1 LYPESVR
8 FLASIALSI
17 SAFGQ
22 QRTGEAVVRGL
33 EVKFD
38 VVSVKPQKWTG
49 QGSVGVLVRGDT
61 LDAEHVSLRTLVL
74 FAYDLRDVQLS
85 GVPAWAEA
93 AGLLADAELFQV
105 MAKVSSNPPPPLD
118 EFRKMLQPV
127 LADRFKLQIHHVE
140 KPLPVYNL
148 VVAKGGPKLSN
159 LKPGD
164 PGSKS
169 NFTASGRGRF
179 GIRLVATNMTI
190 QQLVE
195 RQLESYAGRPVF
207 DKTGLTAPYDFTLEF
222 VAEQAPL
229 GEEDPTVPR
238 LLTAIQEQLGLKL
251 EPATAP
257 FDTIVIDHAER
268 PDEN

>member
-22 QRTGEAVVRGL
+22 Q
-33 EVKFD
+33 FD

-49 QGSVGVLVRGDT
+49 QAGEGAGVLVRGDT
-61 LDAEHVSLRTLVL
+61 LDAEHVSLKGLVM
-74 FAYDLRDVQLS
+74 FAYNLRPVQLS
-85 GVPAWAEA
+85 GGPAWAEVT
-93 AGLLADAELFQV
+93 GLLADAELFQV
-105 MAKVSSNPPPPLD
+105 IAKVSSDPPPPLD

-127 LADRFKLQIHHVE
+127 LADRFKLQIHHIE
-140 KPLPVYNL
+140 KQLPVYNL
-148 VVAKGGPKLSN
+148 VVAKGGPKLYN

-169 NFTASGRGRF
+169 SFTVSSRGRF
-179 GIRLVATNMTI
+179 GIRIVATNMTI

-195 RQLESYAGRPVF
+195 HQLESYAGRPVL
-207 DKTGLTAPYDFTLEF
+207 DKTGLAAPYNFSLEF

-229 GEEDPTVPR
+229 GEEDPTLPR
-238 LLTAIQEQLGLKL
+238 LLTAIQEQLGLKI
-251 EPATAP
+251 EPGTAP
-257 FDTIVIDHAER
+257 FDTIVIDHAGR

>member
-22 QRTGEAVVRGL
+22 Q
-33 EVKFD
+33 FD
-38 VVSVKPQKWTG
+38 VVSVKPQKYTG
-49 QGSVGVLVRGDT
+49 QGSVGVFVRGDT
-61 LDAEHVSLRTLVL
+61 LDAEHVPLKTLVL
-74 FAYDLRDVQLS
+74 FAYDLRDEQLS
-85 GVPAWAEA
+85 GLPAWAEA
-93 AGLLADAELFQV
+93 AGLLADQELFQI

-127 LADRFKLQIHHVE
+127 LADRFKLQIHHVL

-148 VVAKGGPKLSN
+148 VIAKGGPKHM
-159 LKPGD
+159 KPGD
-164 PGSKS
+164 PESEPDLATTELGG
-169 NFTASGRGRF
+169 FHVR
-179 GIRLVATNMTI
+179 IVATNMTI
-190 QQLVE
+190 QELVE
-195 RQLESYAGRPVF
+195 DRLEVYADRPVF
-207 DKTGLTAPYDFTLEF
+207 NRTGLTKPYDFTLEF
-222 VAEQAPL
+222 ASEQARL
-229 GEEDPTVPR
+229 GEEESLAFPR
-238 LLTAIQEQLGLKL
+238 LLTAVQKQLGLKL

>member
-1 LYPESVR
+1 MNAKIPGWLPM
-8 FLASIALSI
+8 LAAVA
-17 SAFGQ
+17 AFGQ
-22 QRTGEAVVRGL
+22 Q
-33 EVKFD
+33 FD

-49 QGSVGVLVRGDT
+49 QAGEGAGVLVRGDT
-61 LDAEHVSLRTLVL
+61 LDAEHVSLKGLVM
-74 FAYDLRDVQLS
+74 FAYNLRPVQLS
-85 GVPAWAEA
+85 GGPAWTEV
-93 AGLLADAELFQV
+93 AGLLANSELFQV
-105 MAKVSSNPPPPLD
+105 IAKVSSDPPPPLD
-118 EFRKMLQPV
+118 EFREMLQPV
-127 LADRFKLQIHHVE
+127 LADRFKLQVHHVQ

-148 VVAKGGPKLSN
+148 VVANGGPKLNN

-169 NFTASGRGRF
+169 NFTVSSRDRF
-179 GIRLVATNMTI
+179 GIRIVATNMTI

-195 RQLESYAGRPVF
+195 RQLEGYAGRPVF
-207 DKTGLTAPYDFTLEF
+207 DKTGLTRPYDFTLEF

-229 GEEDPTVPR
+229 GEEDPTLPR

-268 PDEN
+268 PGTN

>member
-1 LYPESVR
+1 MR
-8 FLASIALSI
+8 FLASVVLSI

-22 QRTGEAVVRGL
+22 Q
-33 EVKFD
+33 FD

-49 QGSVGVLVRGDT
+49 QGSASVGVFVRGDT
-61 LDAEHVSLRTLVL
+61 LDAEHASLRGLVL
-74 FAYDLRDVQLS
+74 FAYNLRGVQLS
-85 GVPAWAEA
+85 GGPAWAEV
-93 AGLLADAELFQV
+93 AGLLTDAELFQV
-105 MAKVSSNPPPPLD
+105 IAKVSSDPPPPLD

-127 LADRFKLQIHHVE
+127 LAERFKLQIHHVQ

-148 VVAKGGPKLSN
+148 VVANGGPKLSN

-169 NFTASGRGRF
+169 SFAVSSRGRF
-179 GIRLVATNMTI
+179 GIRIVATNITI
-190 QQLVE
+190 GQLVE
-195 RQLESYAGRPVF
+195 RQLESYTGRTTF
-207 DKTGLTAPYDFTLEF
+207 DRTGLTVPYDFTLEF
-222 VAEQAPL
+222 VAEEAPPDA
-229 GEEDPTVPR
+229 EESAFPR
-238 LLTAIQEQLGLKL
+238 LVTALQEQLGLKL